1 MPKFYVIHYTEE
13 ARLPKLTPEQAATMM
28 KNFEDALAK
37 NPAVKYNSTMFDPN
51 TMIGVCDFDAPS
63 AKDVEAIQKA
73 VGAAYDVIIPVEP
86 LK

>member
-1 MPKFYVIHYTEE
+1 MKFYVIHYTEKG
-13 ARLPKLTPEQAATMM
+13 RLPKLMPEEAAAMT
-28 KNFEDALAK
+28 KRFQDALAK
-37 NPAVKYNSTMFDPN
+37 NPAVKYNGTMFDPN

-63 AKDVEAIQKA
+63 AKDVEDIQKA